1 MDGTEAPWGCRGG
14 SAQGGLGVARLSS
27 WPWGPVHKRVGSASC
42 KAERNEKG
50 QGRERGGTW
59 CSPTF
64 SPHQAANPLVPSSS
78 SFFFLRLDP
87 PPSLSTTRGQICINS
102 TAAASIN
109 WAALGALLLGEPE
122 VIPLPWREHP
132 ELDISGSNGK
142 RSHSTPQS
150 SEPGTNPLRRAELGR
165 ATAHTSSCW
174 MLLRHDTL

>member
-1 MDGTEAPWGCRGG
+1 MAPRHH
-14 SAQGGLGVARLSS
+14 GVAGGAQ
-27 WPWGPVHKRVGSASC
+27 PRVVLGWQDSALGHGVLC
-42 KAERNEKG
+42 TNVLAQPAARQRGMRRGKA
-50 QGRERGGTW
+50 GREVAPGAPQLSALTRLLTR
-59 CSPTF
+59 SFPAH
-64 SPHQAANPLVPSSS
+64 PP
-78 SFFFLRLDP
+78 FFFLRLDP